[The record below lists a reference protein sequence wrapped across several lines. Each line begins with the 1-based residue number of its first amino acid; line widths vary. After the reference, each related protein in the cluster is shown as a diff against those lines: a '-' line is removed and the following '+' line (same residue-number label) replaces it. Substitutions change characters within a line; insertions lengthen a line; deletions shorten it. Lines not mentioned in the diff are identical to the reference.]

1 MAAAAVAARF
11 GAGAPAPIPKYGDER
26 EEDLLTVCE
35 GLGHFDRDTGEYLLE
50 EDTLE
55 CLQDVQRMLRRD
67 DPQRRPTY
75 RLCAELQVLKKHIVP
90 LMTLHGHE
98 PKMLLA
104 ALKVAVFLT
113 LPLDDVVERRRVHAA
128 DLQACKAAFLDDRD
142 ADQSTLSAIV
152 DFVLDPL
159 MNIQR
164 GHQTDNDVAVIELVL
179 TLVRNLLAIADP
191 DANSHRA
198 AGADHMSRLADELL
212 TVLFDENVMSLLLS
226 IAAMP
231 VFQSRSLLLL
241 EIIHYALKGQRAKAV
256 FEAGLRRRSKR
267 ADPGKAAAEHGSS
280 LAATLRAEKERLRT
294 ASRGVEQSRHSRFG
308 GTLKR
313 KDKYGKAQ
321 HINPWR
327 SAKPAVDAG
336 VLLDAPKPKVA
347 SVHSKAIKAMRAT
360 SAHVDKE
367 AAAQGSR
374 DASVLRKLRQWADDM
389 LSGPYNDIIA
399 ITKRA
404 IAAGSREVLE
414 SDGRHLM
421 SVARFFCEYQLL
433 WIEHGVG
440 EVSKASAEA
449 KEAGLDKE
457 ARGRARVEAHRKL
470 PALGRSFG
478 ALSATIDESMFK
490 LANRKWLE
498 SLPADMVKGEMSE
511 FVSTKEGDLR
521 TASAAMG
528 LIKQMLHV
536 LDATAR
542 VGSHDEKL
550 VANTLQLK
558 LFHDATD
565 VGLLPALR
573 VCTRTFDRYK
583 HPRSLMVDMV
593 EATHVTLRMLE
604 AMTQKHGSV
613 YVLKTKRQR
622 VPNKAKAAAVVAPED
637 FVVGDGE
644 GEEPPQVATTAAIHF
659 AARWALSRVPGVGR
673 EGIEAAQEGGVLEGA
688 FMRLGEREAP
698 DVEVRRVL
706 QEEIDHLWARDAA
719 DSDETYALRIA
730 VRRVLFAVTEET
742 VQEVSIKS
750 VRSEVE
756 ALGLPEG
763 EDKTLK
769 KICKEEC
776 AAFVARVDEGDGDG
790 MQIDPPHEASPGA
803 DPMEI
808 AKLALPP
815 TLGDWVEPGPDD
827 ASLKLSLAEDDGY
840 ELADVNFPFDGLG
853 LDFEEKAAEASP
865 AATSAPG
872 PGADAEE
879 RPAAEG
885 GEPAATDASEGAAA
899 EPPAAGAPIE
909 PRADE
914 TPAAAGEPA
923 VEGEGDGA
931 PPAPADQTA
940 AADGVGAEGDG
951 ARPGLQDAAGG
962 GNLVADGG
970 HAEGPGAHGAG
981 GAEAEGGA
989 AEATPEEK
997 AKGKRAGRKGMIVRK
1012 HEVAMD
1018 LKHEVAAFGHVRVFA
1033 NYCFLLEGYA
1043 TNDPALNHAAV
1054 KMLSRLSQDCG
1065 LEAYLFQLSV
1075 LGLFY
1080 RVLSDKNLSGPKAR
1094 RDQQELRHFAAQ
1106 VTRHYVRKLKGP
1118 LGNLL
1123 LVDTL
1128 FWKTPHEVDLI
1139 DNDYQLPEE
1148 RPGPRGKGRRG
1159 RRKGGDAL
1167 GDDDVDEYV
1176 GGGAGV
1182 LADGDDIAAIMAGDS
1197 DEEGRR
1203 APRAPKSRL
1212 WTAEGDAKL
1221 AELWEELR
1229 AQPHATR
1236 RMASELNAAAVH
1248 PKAHLSSAEYNPNQ
1262 VSQRLVQL
1270 GLRQKGERTGRAA
1283 QRRKDRAQERRE
1295 GAAALADASSED
1307 DEPSEGVDGDAP
1319 APEAA
1324 FPDCEGAAAAARVL
1338 AIYGERWSGLSA
1350 SDALAMVRARID
1362 AATELTEEEGAAED
1376 LALAPVTSD
1385 EWKAV
1390 EHPGVVE
1397 LLASLGFAP
1406 PGGPQRPFFVLPWS
1420 KGADWQQAIAAA
1432 VAAAEGAVAE
1442 VAAERLED
1450 APAIAWSPPKRKRAP
1465 VDAATDGDS
1474 EEEEEVED
1482 EDDAPRLSS

>member
-1 MAAAAVAARF
+1 
-11 GAGAPAPIPKYGDER
+11 
-26 EEDLLTVCE
+26 
-35 GLGHFDRDTGEYLLE
+35 
-50 EDTLE
+50 
-55 CLQDVQRMLRRD
+55 
-67 DPQRRPTY
+67 
-75 RLCAELQVLKKHIVP
+75 
-90 LMTLHGHE
+90 
-98 PKMLLA
+98 
-104 ALKVAVFLT
+104 
-113 LPLDDVVERRRVHAA
+113 
-128 DLQACKAAFLDDRD
+128 
-142 ADQSTLSAIV
+142 
-152 DFVLDPL
+152 
-159 MNIQR
+159 
-164 GHQTDNDVAVIELVL
+164 
-179 TLVRNLLAIADP
+179 
-191 DANSHRA
+191 
-198 AGADHMSRLADELL
+198 
-212 TVLFDENVMSLLLS
+212 
-226 IAAMP
+226 
-231 VFQSRSLLLL
+231 
-241 EIIHYALKGQRAKAV
+241 
-256 FEAGLRRRSKR
+256 
-267 ADPGKAAAEHGSS
+267 
-280 LAATLRAEKERLRT
+280 
-294 ASRGVEQSRHSRFG
+294 
-308 GTLKR
+308 
-313 KDKYGKAQ
+313 
-321 HINPWR
+321 
-327 SAKPAVDAG
+327 
-336 VLLDAPKPKVA
+336 
-347 SVHSKAIKAMRAT
+347 
-360 SAHVDKE
+360 
-367 AAAQGSR
+367 
-374 DASVLRKLRQWADDM
+374 
-389 LSGPYNDIIA
+389 
-399 ITKRA
+399 
-404 IAAGSREVLE
+404 
-414 SDGRHLM
+414 
-421 SVARFFCEYQLL
+421 
-433 WIEHGVG
+433 
-440 EVSKASAEA
+440 
-449 KEAGLDKE
+449 
-457 ARGRARVEAHRKL
+457 
-470 PALGRSFG
+470 
-478 ALSATIDESMFK
+478 
-490 LANRKWLE
+490 
-498 SLPADMVKGEMSE
+498 
-511 FVSTKEGDLR
+511 
-521 TASAAMG
+521 
-528 LIKQMLHV
+528 
-536 LDATAR
+536 
-542 VGSHDEKL
+542 
-550 VANTLQLK
+550 
-558 LFHDATD
+558 
-565 VGLLPALR
+565 
-573 VCTRTFDRYK
+573 
-583 HPRSLMVDMV
+583 
-593 EATHVTLRMLE
+593 
-604 AMTQKHGSV
+604 
-613 YVLKTKRQR
+613 
-622 VPNKAKAAAVVAPED
+622 
-637 FVVGDGE
+637 
-644 GEEPPQVATTAAIHF
+644 
-659 AARWALSRVPGVGR
+659 
-673 EGIEAAQEGGVLEGA
+673 
-688 FMRLGEREAP
+688 
-698 DVEVRRVL
+698 
-706 QEEIDHLWARDAA
+706 
-719 DSDETYALRIA
+719 
-730 VRRVLFAVTEET
+730 
-742 VQEVSIKS
+742 
-750 VRSEVE
+750 
-756 ALGLPEG
+756 
-763 EDKTLK
+763 
-769 KICKEEC
+769 
-776 AAFVARVDEGDGDG
+776 
-790 MQIDPPHEASPGA
+790 
-803 DPMEI
+803 MEI

-853 LDFEEKAAEASP
+853 LDFEEKVPSPLPRSIAATGKSPSPEASPARERPADEPSPETGAELAAPSPPQAAGASP

-899 EPPAAGAPIE
+899 EPAAATDASEGAAAEPPVAGAPIE
-909 PRADE
+909 PPADE
-914 TPAAAGEPA
+914 TPAAAGEPP

-931 PPAPADQTA
+931 PPAPADQAA
-940 AADGVGAEGDG
+940 AADAVGAEGDG
-951 ARPGLQDAAGG
+951 ARQGQQDAAGG
-962 GNLVADGG
+962 GNLVADDG
-970 HAEGPGAHGAG
+970 HAEGSGARGAG

-1324 FPDCEGAAAAARVL
+1324 FPDCEAAAAAAHVL

-1362 AATELTEEEGAAED
+1362 AATELAEEEGAAED

-1465 VDAATDGDS
+1465 VDAATDGGS

-1482 EDDAPRLSS
+1482 EDDVPVAVLSSHGAKRRRISAVRDLDEELLEDVDEELLEDADEELADELVDDVPSKPAPAAAAGRRRAAAVLDDSDDEV